1 MGKKLYCIT
10 REDVIVQ
17 TRDYFVLAEDKDS
30 ADSKV
35 TNGMFLSESEAV
47 TVDTQSSRTLDI
59 VEIDPNRDE
68 DENGNLLP

>member
-17 TRDYFVLAEDKDS
+17 TRDYFVLAEDKDD
-30 ADSKV
+30 ADSKI

>member
-1 MGKKLYCIT
+1 MGNKFYCIT
-10 REDVIVQ
+10 REEVIVQ
-17 TRDYFVLAEDKDS
+17 TRDYFVLAEDKDA

-47 TVDTQSSRTLDI
+47 TVDTKSSRTLDI
-59 VEIDPNRDE
+59 VEIDANRAE

>member
-17 TRDYFVLAEDKDS
+17 TRDYFVLAKDKDD
-30 ADSKV
+30 ADTKI
-35 TNGMFLSESEAV
+35 TNGMFLSESEAT

-59 VEIDPNRDE
+59 VEIDPNRAE

>member
-1 MGKKLYCIT
+1 MKLYCIT
-10 REDVIVQ
+10 REDVVVQ
-17 TRDYFVLAEDKDS
+17 TRDYFVLAEDKDA

-35 TNGMFLSESEAV
+35 TNGMFLSESEA
-47 TVDTQSSRTLDI
+47 TTTDTKSTRTIDI